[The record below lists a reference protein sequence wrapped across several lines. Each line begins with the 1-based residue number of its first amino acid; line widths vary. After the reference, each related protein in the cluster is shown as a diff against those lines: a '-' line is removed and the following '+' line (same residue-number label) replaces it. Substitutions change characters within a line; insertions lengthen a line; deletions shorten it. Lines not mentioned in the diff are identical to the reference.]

1 MLHVLLLIVVF
12 GRVECSSLPRF
23 IFANQHLQI
32 MSRFLCHTVQRFQEM
47 DGNAKKF
54 TLPLFGQLGRAS
66 SAQRMGPGQ
75 HHLLSAS
82 FSTPTS
88 VQDLSISPP
97 VSPTKPPLI
106 PILSRRQR
114 RASMVGLHPPSPFSF
129 IPLSLFFSHSPLGL
143 IFSSL
148 TSLYVTSSLLPLGFP
163 LLLRPSLS
171 LPFPLPCS
179 LFYFSD
185 HLYLL
190 SPHSFTHNYVDV
202 SLSPLP
208 QSELGYG
215 KIQTYSKL
223 EKLGEV
229 GIM

>member
-1 MLHVLLLIVVF
+1 MFFVLY
-12 GRVECSSLPRF
+12 
-23 IFANQHLQI
+23 
-32 MSRFLCHTVQRFQEM
+32 TVQRFQEM

-66 SAQRMGPGQ
+66 SAQQMGPGQ

-97 VSPTKPPLI
+97 ISPTKPPLI
-106 PILSRRQR
+106 PTLSRKQR
-114 RASMVGLHPPSPFSF
+114 RASMVGLHSP
-129 IPLSLFFSHSPLGL
+129 
-143 IFSSL
+143 
-148 TSLYVTSSLLPLGFP
+148 
-163 LLLRPSLS
+163 
-171 LPFPLPCS
+171 
-179 LFYFSD
+179 
-185 HLYLL
+185 
-190 SPHSFTHNYVDV
+190 SFTHNYVDMC
-202 SLSPLP
+202 LSPLP

-229 GIM
+229 GII